1 LAAHGSLDS
10 AAMSE
15 IAQATV
21 DVILVGLEHGIDSV
35 RDGGP
40 LIPFVITERRGKR
53 AVARFAAETLEAGID
68 AGVAAIRADPPEP
81 GDVAALV
88 YDGYLTLPE
97 GERFDAIYAE
107 ALDGEGVVTVMAQ
120 AYRPK
125 RFLRGLETIGEPAY
139 FPEAKG
145 KL

>member
-1 LAAHGSLDS
+1 MATLS
-10 AAMSE
+10 AMSE
-15 IAQATV
+15 IPEAIA

-40 LIPFVITERRGKR
+40 LIPFVITARGGKR
-53 AVARFAAETLEAGID
+53 SVARFPAETLEAGID
-68 AGVAAIRADPPEP
+68 AGVAAIVADPPEP
-81 GDVAALV
+81 GDAAVLV

-107 ALDGEGVVTVMAQ
+107 AIDGEGVVSVMAQ